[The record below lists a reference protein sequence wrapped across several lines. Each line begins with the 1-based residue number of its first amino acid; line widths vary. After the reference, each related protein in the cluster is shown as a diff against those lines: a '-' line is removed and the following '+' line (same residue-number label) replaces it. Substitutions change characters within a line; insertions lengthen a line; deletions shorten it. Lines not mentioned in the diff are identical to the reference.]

1 MDAKPRDDVAH
12 FLMHRKRQAVAPLA
26 AAIRDDNLSDARRDH
41 ALQTLALITGRA
53 YHREKNGREHAQ
65 EWLSRHGQ

>member
-12 FLMHRKRQAVAPLA
+12 LLMMHRK
-26 AAIRDDNLSDARRDH
+26 LSDARRDH

-53 YHREKNGREHAQ
+53 DHREKNGREHAQ
-65 EWLSRHGQ
+65 EWLSRHGK